1 MTALTSPSVFPAL
14 RLGSRLAWFL
24 FGFAAFL
31 VSVPVFIEAP
41 LVRTQPWLS
50 LALTP
55 LLLGLSFYLQRQPHC
70 RYWGEMLYGFS
81 WCWGAGSLYW
91 GWLRWEPLWHLPIE
105 ALPIP
110 LMLWHL
116 RQRQQLVGVFFFW
129 GSFLGTAITDAYFY
143 LIDVIPHWRAIM
155 YLEGDVISVQEML
168 AQAIAQAQTFS
179 GQVWGV
185 LLSLSLLLIGLLPLF
200 ESQIRRGYPAV
211 LPVWG
216 FMGAVLSTLVVD
228 GLFGLTI
235 GLISLS

>member
-1 MTALTSPSVFPAL
+1 M
-14 RLGSRLAWFL
+14 
-24 FGFAAFL
+24 
-31 VSVPVFIEAP
+31 FIEAP
-41 LVRTQPWLS
+41 LVRTVPWLS
-50 LALTP
+50 LAMTP
-55 LLLGLSFYLQRQPHC
+55 LLIGLSLYLQRRHRY
-70 RYWGEMLYGFS
+70 RYWGELLYGFS

-116 RQRQQLVGVFFFW
+116 GRRQQLVGVFFFW

-179 GQVWGV
+179 GQLWGI

-200 ESQIRRGYPAV
+200 QSQIRRGYPAV

-216 FMGAVLSTLVVD
+216 FMGAVLSTLIVD

-235 GLISLS
+235 GLISVS

>member
-1 MTALTSPSVFPAL
+1 MTALTSRPVFSAL
-14 RLGSRLAWFL
+14 RLGTRPAWFL
-24 FGFAAFL
+24 FGLAGFL
-31 VSVPVFIEAP
+31 VSVPVFVEAP
-41 LVRTQPWLS
+41 LVRTLPWLS

-105 ALPIP
+105 ALPLP

-116 RQRQQLVGVFFFW
+116 GRRQQLVGVFFFL

-200 ESQIRRGYPAV
+200 EYQIRRSSPSV

-235 GLISLS
+235 GLISVG

>member
-50 LALTP
+50 LALMP
-55 LLLGLSFYLQRQPHC
+55 LLLGLSLYLQRQPRY

-91 GWLRWEPLWHLPIE
+91 GWLRWEPLWHLPVE

-110 LMLWHL
+110 LMVWHL

-155 YLEGDVISVQEML
+155 YLEGDVISVQEIL
-168 AQAIAQAQTFS
+168 GQAIAQAQTFG
-179 GQVWGV
+179 GQLWGV

-200 ESQIRRGYPAV
+200 QSQIRRGYTAV

-235 GLISLS
+235 GLISMS

>member
-1 MTALTSPSVFPAL
+1 MTALTRTAVLPSL
-14 RLGSRLAWFL
+14 RVGSRPAWRMFAL
-24 FGFAAFL
+24 AAFL

-41 LVRTQPWLS
+41 LVRTYPWLS
-50 LALTP
+50 LGITP
-55 LLLGLSFYLQRQPHC
+55 LLWGLSVYLQTQS
-70 RYWGEMLYGFS
+70 RYRRLGEILYGFS

-91 GWLRWEPLWHLPIE
+91 GWLRWEPLWHLPVE
-105 ALPIP
+105 ALPFP

-116 RQRQQLVGVFFFW
+116 RQRQQLVGVFFFL

-155 YLEGDVISVQEML
+155 YLEQDLVSVQEML
-168 AQAIAQAQTFS
+168 LQAIAQAHTFS
-179 GQVWGV
+179 GELWGV

-200 ESQIRRGYPAV
+200 QSQIRRGTSAL
-211 LPVWG
+211 LPGWA

-235 GLISLS
+235 GLLPL

>member
-1 MTALTSPSVFPAL
+1 MTALTSPSVFPSL
-14 RLGSRLAWFL
+14 RLGSRPAWFL

-31 VSVPVFIEAP
+31 VSIPVFIEAP
-41 LVRTQPWLS
+41 LVRTMPWLS
-50 LALTP
+50 LGMTP
-55 LLLGLSFYLQRQPHC
+55 LLLGLGLYLQRQLYF
-70 RYWGEMLYGFS
+70 RYWGEMLYGFG

-116 RQRQQLVGVFFFW
+116 RQRQQPVGVFFFF
-129 GSFLGTAITDAYFY
+129 GSFLGTAFTDAYFY

-155 YLEGDVISVQEML
+155 YLEGDVIAVQEML
-168 AQAIAQAQTFS
+168 AQAIAQAETFS

-200 ESQIRRGYPAV
+200 ESQIRRGYPSV

-216 FMGAVLSTLVVD
+216 FMGAVLSTLIVD

-235 GLISLS
+235 GLLSLS

>member
-1 MTALTSPSVFPAL
+1 MFAL
-14 RLGSRLAWFL
+14 
-24 FGFAAFL
+24 AAFL

-41 LVRTQPWLS
+41 LVRTYPWLS
-50 LALTP
+50 LGITP
-55 LLLGLSFYLQRQPHC
+55 LLWGLSLYLQTQS
-70 RYWGEMLYGFS
+70 RYRRLGEILYGFS

-91 GWLRWEPLWHLPIE
+91 GWLRWEPLWHLPVE
-105 ALPIP
+105 ALPFP

-116 RQRQQLVGVFFFW
+116 RQRQQLVGVFFFL

-155 YLEGDVISVQEML
+155 YLEQDLVSVQEML
-168 AQAIAQAQTFS
+168 LQAIAQAHTFS
-179 GQVWGV
+179 GELWGV

-200 ESQIRRGYPAV
+200 QSQIRCGTSAL
-211 LPVWG
+211 LPVWA

-235 GLISLS
+235 GLLPL